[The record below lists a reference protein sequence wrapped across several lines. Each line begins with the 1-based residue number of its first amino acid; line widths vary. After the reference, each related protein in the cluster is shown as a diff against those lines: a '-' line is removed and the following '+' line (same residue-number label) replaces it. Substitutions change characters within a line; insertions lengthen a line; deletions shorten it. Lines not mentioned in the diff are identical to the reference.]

1 MSVTAPQGFSAAG
14 VAAGLKSSGDPDVAV
29 VLNHGPDDAAAAV
42 FTTNR
47 FPAAPV
53 LWSRQV
59 LAGERARAVVL
70 NSGGANA
77 CTGPEGFQDTHATA
91 EHAAAE
97 LGLGA
102 IDVAVASTGLIGVR
116 LPMDKLTAGVTA
128 AVKALSEDGGADA
141 ARAIMTTDSVPKTT
155 VQQPAT
161 AGRIGGMAKG
171 AGMLAP
177 SLATMLVVLT
187 TDAVVAAGAARTGAE
202 DGHQRELRAGRL
214 RRLPVDQRHGARA
227 WPTAPAGSRR
237 RAEEFTEALTAAA
250 TDLAMQLL
258 ADAEGS
264 TKDIAITVRNAAS
277 VEDALTAGRACARNN
292 LLKTALFGNDPNW
305 GRVLAAIGTTDA
317 AFEADQVDVTING
330 VTVCRGGAI
339 GDPREGVDLTGR
351 AITHRRRPEGRRR
364 AGDDLDQRP
373 VHRLRA
379 RELGVLHMSRTRTR
393 HRPTSAS
400 TSPPP
405 SGGCRRRSAPGGSCA
420 GTTRRATP
428 ARSPSSPA
436 RCRGSRSS
444 TATSW

>member
-1 MSVTAPQGFSAAG
+1 VSTTAPQGFRAAG
-14 VAAGLKSSGDPDVAV
+14 VAAGLKSSGDPDVALV
-29 VLNHGPDDAAAAV
+29 VNDGPDDAAAAV

-59 LAGERARAVVL
+59 LADQRVRAVVL

-77 CTGPEGFQDTHATA
+77 CTGPEGFGDT
-91 EHAAAE
+91 HAAAE
-97 LGLGA
+97 HLAGELGVGA

-116 LPMDKLTAGVTA
+116 LPMDKLLAGVTD
-128 AVKALSEDGGADA
+128 AVKALSADGGPDA

-155 VQQPAT
+155 VRT
-161 AGRIGGMAKG
+161 GNGWTIGGMAKG

-187 TDAVVAAGAARTGAE
+187 TDAVVPADVLAPA
-202 DGHQRELRAGRL
+202 LRAATSVSFER
-214 RRLPVDQRHGARA
+214 VDSDGCLSTNDTVIVMANGASGIT
-227 WPTAPAGSRR
+227 PT
-237 RAEEFTEALTAAA
+237 AEEFTAALTAAA

-277 VEDALTAGRACARNN
+277 VADALTAGRACARNN

-330 VTVCRGGAI
+330 VTVCRGGSI

-351 AITHRRRPEGRRR
+351 GITIDVDLR
-364 AGDDLDQRP
+364 AGSEQATIWTNDLSIAY
-373 VHRLRA
+373 VH
-379 RELGVLHMSRTRTR
+379 EN
-393 HRPTSAS
+393 SAYS
-400 TSPPP
+400 T
-405 SGGCRRRSAPGGSCA
+405 
-420 GTTRRATP
+420 
-428 ARSPSSPA
+428 
-436 RCRGSRSS
+436 
-444 TATSW
+444 

>member
-1 MSVTAPQGFSAAG
+1 MSVTSPQGFRAAG
-14 VAAGLKSSGDPDVAV
+14 VAAGLKSTGAPDVALV
-29 VLNHGPDDAAAAV
+29 VNDGPEDAAAAV

-53 LWSRQV
+53 VWSRQV
-59 LAGERARAVVL
+59 LSTGRLKAVVL

-77 CTGPEGFQDTHATA
+77 CTGPDGFADTHATA
-91 EHAAAE
+91 EHTAAA

-116 LPMDKLTAGVTA
+116 LPMDRLTAGVSA
-128 AVKALSEDGGADA
+128 AAQALSADGGPDA

-155 VQQPAT
+155 VQQRDAWT
-161 AGRIGGMAKG
+161 VGGMAKG

-187 TDAVVAAGAARTGAE
+187 TDAVVPAEVLQPALAQATGLSFERVDSDGCLSTNDTVIVLANGASGIT
-202 DGHQRELRAGRL
+202 
-214 RRLPVDQRHGARA
+214 P
-227 WPTAPAGSRR
+227 S
-237 RAEEFTEALTAAA
+237 AEEFTEALTAAC

-277 VEDALTAGRACARNN
+277 VQDALTAGRACARNN

-317 AFEADQVDVTING
+317 AFEADRVDVTING

-351 AITHRRRPEGRRR
+351 AITIDVDLA
-364 AGDDLDQRP
+364 AGSEQATIWTNDLSIAY
-373 VHRLRA
+373 VH
-379 RELGVLHMSRTRTR
+379 EN
-393 HRPTSAS
+393 SAYS
-400 TSPPP
+400 T
-405 SGGCRRRSAPGGSCA
+405 
-420 GTTRRATP
+420 
-428 ARSPSSPA
+428 
-436 RCRGSRSS
+436 
-444 TATSW
+444 

>member
-1 MSVTAPQGFSAAG
+1 MSVTAPQGFRAAG
-14 VAAGLKSSGDPDVAV
+14 VAAGLKSSGAADVALV
-29 VLNHGPDDAAAAV
+29 VNDGPRDAAAAV

-59 LAGERARAVVL
+59 LSGGRLRAVVL

-77 CTGPEGFQDTHATA
+77 CTGAEGFGDTHATA
-91 EHAAAE
+91 EHTAAA

-116 LPMDKLTAGVTA
+116 LPMDRLLPGVTA
-128 AVKALSEDGGADA
+128 AAAALDDDGGPDA

-155 VQQPAT
+155 VQQRD
-161 AGRIGGMAKG
+161 GWSVGGMAKG

-187 TDAVVAAGAARTGAE
+187 TDAVVEPAVLQEALAGATGVSFE
-202 DGHQRELRAGRL
+202 RVDSDGCLSTNDTVIAMAN
-214 RRLPVDQRHGARA
+214 GASGVT
-227 WPTAPAGSRR
+227 PS
-237 RAEEFTEALTAAA
+237 AEEVAEALTAAA

-277 VEDALTAGRACARNN
+277 VRDALTAGRACARNN

-317 AFEADQVDVTING
+317 AFEPDSVDVTING
-330 VTVCRGGAI
+330 VTVCRGGSI

-351 AITHRRRPEGRRR
+351 DITIDVDLR
-364 AGDDLDQRP
+364 AGTEQATIWTNDLSIAY
-373 VHRLRA
+373 VH
-379 RELGVLHMSRTRTR
+379 EN
-393 HRPTSAS
+393 SAYS
-400 TSPPP
+400 T
-405 SGGCRRRSAPGGSCA
+405 
-420 GTTRRATP
+420 
-428 ARSPSSPA
+428 
-436 RCRGSRSS
+436 
-444 TATSW
+444 

>member
-1 MSVTAPQGFSAAG
+1 MSVTAPQGFRAAG
-14 VAAGLKSSGDPDVAV
+14 VAAGLKSSGAADVALV
-29 VLNHGPDDAAAAV
+29 VNDGPQDAAAAV

-59 LAGERARAVVL
+59 LLDGRLRAVVL

-77 CTGPEGFQDTHATA
+77 CTGTAGFGDTHATA
-91 EHAAAE
+91 EHTAAA

-116 LPMDKLTAGVTA
+116 LPMDKLLPGVTDA
-128 AVKALSEDGGADA
+128 AKALSADGGPDA

-155 VQQPAT
+155 VVERD
-161 AGRIGGMAKG
+161 GWSVGGMAKG

-187 TDAVVAAGAARTGAE
+187 TDAQVEPAVLQEALETATGVSLERVDSDGCLSTNDTVVVMANGASGVTPSAGEVA
-202 DGHQRELRAGRL
+202 
-214 RRLPVDQRHGARA
+214 
-227 WPTAPAGSRR
+227 
-237 RAEEFTEALTAAA
+237 EALTAAA

-264 TKDIAITVRNAAS
+264 TKDIAITVRNAAT
-277 VEDALTAGRACARNN
+277 VQDALTAGRACARNN

-317 AFEADQVDVTING
+317 AFESDRVDVTING

-351 AITHRRRPEGRRR
+351 AVTIDVDLR
-364 AGDDLDQRP
+364 AGSEQATIWTNDLSIAY
-373 VHRLRA
+373 VH
-379 RELGVLHMSRTRTR
+379 EN
-393 HRPTSAS
+393 SAYS
-400 TSPPP
+400 T
-405 SGGCRRRSAPGGSCA
+405 
-420 GTTRRATP
+420 
-428 ARSPSSPA
+428 
-436 RCRGSRSS
+436 
-444 TATSW
+444 

>member
-1 MSVTAPQGFSAAG
+1 MSVTAPRGYRAAG
-14 VAAGLKSSGDPDVAV
+14 VAAGLKSSGAPDVALV
-29 VLNHGPDDAAAAV
+29 VNDGPDDVAAGV

-59 LAGERARAVVL
+59 LAGQRARAVVL

-77 CTGPEGFQDTHATA
+77 CTGPEGFGDTHATA

-116 LPMDKLTAGVTA
+116 LPMDRLTAGVTDA
-128 AVKALSEDGGADA
+128 AKALSGDGGPDA

-155 VQQPAT
+155 AQQRDGWT
-161 AGRIGGMAKG
+161 VGGMAKG

-187 TDAVVAAGAARTGAE
+187 TDAQVPADVLQPA
-202 DGHQRELRAGRL
+202 L
-214 RRLPVDQRHGARA
+214 ARA
-227 WPTAPAGSRR
+227 TAVSFERVDSDGCLSTNDTVVVLANGASGATPTA
-237 RAEEFTEALTAAA
+237 EEVEQALTAAC

-264 TKDIAITVRNAAS
+264 TKDIAITVRGAAS
-277 VEDALTAGRACARNN
+277 VGDALTAGRACARNN

-317 AFEADQVDVTING
+317 AFEPDRVDVTING

-351 AITHRRRPEGRRR
+351 QITIDVDLR
-364 AGDDLDQRP
+364 AGGEQATIWTNDLSIAY
-373 VHRLRA
+373 VH
-379 RELGVLHMSRTRTR
+379 EN
-393 HRPTSAS
+393 SAYS
-400 TSPPP
+400 T
-405 SGGCRRRSAPGGSCA
+405 
-420 GTTRRATP
+420 
-428 ARSPSSPA
+428 
-436 RCRGSRSS
+436 
-444 TATSW
+444 

>member
-1 MSVTAPQGFSAAG
+1 VSVTSPAGFRASG

-29 VLNHGPDDAAAAV
+29 VVNEGPDDAAAAV

-59 LAGERARAVVL
+59 LQGGRLRAVVL

-77 CTGPEGFQDTHATA
+77 CTGPEGFQDAHATA
-91 EHAAAE
+91 EHAAKE
-97 LGLGA
+97 LGLGG

-116 LPMDKLTAGVTA
+116 LPMDELLAGVTEGVA
-128 AVKALSEDGGADA
+128 ALSGDGGAAA
-141 ARAIMTTDSVPKTT
+141 ARAIMTTDTVPKTT
-155 VQQPAT
+155 VQSRGGWT
-161 AGRIGGMAKG
+161 VGGMAKG

-187 TDAVVAAGAARTGAE
+187 TDAVVEPGVLQTALRTATGLSVERVDSDGCLSTNDTVIVMANGASGRTPTE
-202 DGHQRELRAGRL
+202 SEL
-214 RRLPVDQRHGARA
+214 
-227 WPTAPAGSRR
+227 
-237 RAEEFTEALTAAA
+237 TEALTAAA

-277 VEDALTAGRACARNN
+277 VGDALTAARACARNN

-317 AFEADQVDVTING
+317 AFEPGRVDVTING

-351 AITHRRRPEGRRR
+351 SIDIDVDLA
-364 AGDDLDQRP
+364 AGGEEATIWTNDLSIAY
-373 VHRLRA
+373 VH
-379 RELGVLHMSRTRTR
+379 EN
-393 HRPTSAS
+393 SAYS
-400 TSPPP
+400 T
-405 SGGCRRRSAPGGSCA
+405 
-420 GTTRRATP
+420 
-428 ARSPSSPA
+428 
-436 RCRGSRSS
+436 
-444 TATSW
+444 

>member
-1 MSVTAPQGFSAAG
+1 VSVTAPQGFSAAG

-59 LAGERARAVVL
+59 IAGERARAVVL

-97 LGLGA
+97 LGIGA

-128 AVKALSEDGGADA
+128 AVKALSEDGGPDA

-155 VQQPAT
+155 VQERDGWT
-161 AGRIGGMAKG
+161 VGGMAKG

-187 TDAVVAAGAARTGAE
+187 TDAVVPPEVLQPALKEATSVSFERVDSDGCLSTNDTVIVMASGASGVT
-202 DGHQRELRAGRL
+202 
-214 RRLPVDQRHGARA
+214 P
-227 WPTAPAGSRR
+227 S
-237 RAEEFTEALTAAA
+237 AEEFTEALTAAA

-351 AITHRRRPEGRRR
+351 GITIDVDLK
-364 AGDDLDQRP
+364 AGAEQATIWTNDLSIAY
-373 VHRLRA
+373 VH
-379 RELGVLHMSRTRTR
+379 EN
-393 HRPTSAS
+393 SAYS
-400 TSPPP
+400 T
-405 SGGCRRRSAPGGSCA
+405 
-420 GTTRRATP
+420 
-428 ARSPSSPA
+428 
-436 RCRGSRSS
+436 
-444 TATSW
+444 

>member
-1 MSVTAPQGFSAAG
+1 VSVTAPAGFRAAG

-29 VLNHGPDDAAAAV
+29 VVNDGPDDAAAAV

-53 LWSRQV
+53 HWSRQV
-59 LAGERARAVVL
+59 LQSGRLRAVVL

-77 CTGPEGFQDTHATA
+77 CTGPEGFADTHATA
-91 EHAAAE
+91 EHLASE

-128 AVKALSEDGGADA
+128 AVKELADDGGDAA
-141 ARAIMTTDSVPKTT
+141 ARAIMTTDTVPKTT
-155 VQQPAT
+155 VQRRDGWT
-161 AGRIGGMAKG
+161 VGGMAKG

-187 TDAVVAAGAARTGAE
+187 TDALVPADVLQTALKQATSVSVERVDSDGCLSTNDTVIVLANGASG
-202 DGHQRELRAGRL
+202 
-214 RRLPVDQRHGARA
+214 VS
-227 WPTAPAGSRR
+227 PTA
-237 RAEEFTEALTAAA
+237 EELTEALTAAA

-264 TKDIAITVRNAAS
+264 TKDIAITVRNAATS
-277 VEDALTAGRACARNN
+277 ADALTAGRACARNN

-330 VTVCRGGAI
+330 VTVCRGGSI

-351 AITHRRRPEGRRR
+351 AITI
-364 AGDDLDQRP
+364 DVDLK
-373 VHRLRA
+373 
-379 RELGVLHMSRTRTR
+379 
-393 HRPTSAS
+393 
-400 TSPPP
+400 
-405 SGGCRRRSAPGGSCA
+405 A
-420 GTTRRATP
+420 GTEQATIWTNDLSI
-428 ARSPSSPA
+428 AYVHENSA
-436 RCRGSRSS
+436 YS
-444 TATSW
+444 T